1 MEQNE
6 VHDFR
11 YLRREVFIKNFTLLA
26 LLLALFS
33 IFLTLFPN
41 AIQLSSFSDS
51 NTSGVQLAEQGN
63 GSTQLC
69 SVSLSADSQSNSTQY
84 PISSS
89 DTIVDI
95 SDSQITLVIPGQ
107 DDNSDRV
114 GIIGGYDI
122 MDSADSIGHVIS
134 SSNVTV
140 TTNGFL
146 SLLYSFL
153 PQSAVSILLSVL
165 YYAPV
170 FLMAIYVFLLRPK
183 GKAAVIVP
191 IIYGILAA
199 NMLLSSSLPDGLFSI
214 ALILVTISAAKGF
227 PNHIF
232 LYIATGLGI
241 ISNLYNF
248 VSQIDYFKLFFQAGA
263 YQSLFN
269 MLAHFLS
276 SISLL
281 LALYLLGINWKK
293 PETISNEDDSAPENE
308 PEEAP
313 EEIVEIL

>member
-26 LLLALFS
+26 LLLALLN
-33 IFLTLFPN
+33 IFMTLFPN

-51 NTSGVQLAEQGN
+51 NTSNVQLAEQGN
-63 GSTQLC
+63 RSIQLR
-69 SVSLSADSQSNSTQY
+69 SVSLSADSQSDSTQY
-84 PISSS
+84 TISSS

-107 DDNSDRV
+107 ADNSDDFQ
-114 GIIGGYDI
+114 IIAGYATE
-122 MDSADSIGHVIS
+122 SATESIKYVSS
-134 SSNVTV
+134 SSNTIA
-140 TTNGFL
+140 NGFL

-153 PQSAVSILLSVL
+153 PPSAVSILLSIL

-170 FLMAIYVFLLRPK
+170 FLLAIYVFLLRPK

-191 IIYGILAA
+191 VIYGILAA
-199 NMLLSSSLPDGLFSI
+199 NMLLSSFPLDGLFSI
-214 ALILVTISAAKGF
+214 AIILVTISAAKGF
-227 PNHIF
+227 PNRIF

-241 ISNLYNF
+241 ISNLCNF

-263 YQSLFN
+263 YQSPFN
-269 MLAHFLS
+269 MLTHFLS

-281 LALYLLGINWKK
+281 LALYLLGINWEK
-293 PETISNEDDSAPENE
+293 PEMITDEDDHSPEDQQE
-308 PEEAP
+308 KAP
-313 EEIVEIL
+313 EEIVEIS

>member
-51 NTSGVQLAEQGN
+51 NTSGVQLTDQ
-63 GSTQLC
+63 STQLR
-69 SVSLSADSQSNSTQY
+69 SIPLSADSQSDSTQY

-114 GIIGGYDI
+114 GIIGGYGI

-134 SSNVTV
+134 SSNITV

-214 ALILVTISAAKGF
+214 ALILVTISAAKDF
-227 PNHIF
+227 PNRIF

-293 PETISNEDDSAPENE
+293 PETISNEEDSAPVDE

-313 EEIVEIL
+313 EEIVEIS